1 MGFGLSILLH
11 LIFLFIVSSIIAFFS
26 GIITYFISSPEK
38 KKRKIILSIFIP
50 FHIFFSFYIFAF
62 IGSVFISE
70 IKKVDIGIGDSWY
83 VPIDESYQI
92 LMIDLPEQAYIE
104 CNGKSILSDVSEI
117 QQIEKK
123 VFCKTY
129 NEKYYSI
136 NLIENKLTE
145 YQTIEELKKAE
156 NFTKPNLIKVE
167 EFYQKRKWEVSGIL
181 MIIIGILSIITSILT
196 AIIIYN
202 FIVYGKISGLKK

>member
-1 MGFGLSILLH
+1 MGFGLSILIH
-11 LIFLFIVSSIIAFFS
+11 LIFLFILSSIIAFFS
-26 GIITYFISSPEK
+26 LIITYFISSPEK
-38 KKRKIILSIFIP
+38 KKRKLILSIFIP

-62 IGSVFISE
+62 LGSVLISE

-83 VPIDESYQI
+83 APIDESYQI

-104 CNGKSILSDVSEI
+104 FNGKSILSDVSEI

-145 YQTIEELKKAE
+145 YQNIEELKKSE

-167 EFYQKRKWEVSGIL
+167 EYYQKRKWEVSGIL
-181 MIIIGILSIITSILT
+181 MIIIGVLSIITSILT
-196 AIIIYN
+196 AVVIYK
-202 FIVYGKISGLKK
+202 FIVYGKILGIKK